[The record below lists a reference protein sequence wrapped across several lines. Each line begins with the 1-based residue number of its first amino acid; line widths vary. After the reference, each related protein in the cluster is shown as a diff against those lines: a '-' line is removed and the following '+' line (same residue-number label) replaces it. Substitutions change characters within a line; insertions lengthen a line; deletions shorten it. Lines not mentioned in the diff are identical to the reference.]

1 MNCKHAP
8 AFKDKKYKRECSHCE
23 IRRVLEANAAS
34 ASPAVADAARARLAQ
49 LDQPKAAG
57 KAGAGKKGKGVF
69 ALPLP

>member
-1 MNCKHAP
+1 MNCKHAW
-8 AFKDKKYKRECSHCE
+8 AFSGKKHKRECSRCQT
-23 IRRVLEANAAS
+23 RRVLEANAAS
-34 ASPAVADAARARLAQ
+34 APPAVADKARAALAQ